1 MQYIRFWRFG
11 AVNMTKFKKDSKDKK
26 AKPMFSLI
34 DPYWQLEL
42 AEILTFG
49 ATKYGLKNWQSASM
63 KELRHYEDAL
73 YRHMNQYQRGIMRDE
88 DTNRSHLSH
97 VAVNAM
103 FLHFFW
109 RRYDWSTSRI

>member
-1 MQYIRFWRFG
+1 MQYLRFWRFG
-11 AVNMTKFKKDSKDKK
+11 AVNMSKFKKDSKDKK

>member
-1 MQYIRFWRFG
+1 
-11 AVNMTKFKKDSKDKK
+11 MTKFKKDSKDKK

-103 FLHFFW
+103 FLHYFW